1 MWFQTVPT
9 SELEFYELNQ
19 TQGHHQLFSKQY
31 LLAVARCKIMISRSP
46 LIEMSPRPPWLKRQ
60 LQAFPAMLTSYHPSC
75 NNVATVSAMSKPAAL
90 LIMYPALLISSAS
103 VTLLAQ
109 FLKEEHFLLG
119 NGGRYGMLTWE
130 NQDLAVYKSY

>member
-60 LQAFPAMLTSYHPSC
+60 LQAFSVILASYHPSC
-75 NNVATVSAMSKPAAL
+75 NNVPVPYV
-90 LIMYPALLISSAS
+90 IMYYVSYVQATSPANPVLSIAY
-103 VTLLAQ
+103 Q
-109 FLKEEHFLLG
+109 FGLRRNTVCSGK
-119 NGGRYGMLTWE
+119 GGGSGDAYMGKTRPC
-130 NQDLAVYKSY
+130 NV